1 MHGDYRLD
9 NRLYRED
16 PAECITVD
24 WQTAGVGVGVGVGG
38 NDLAYFIST
47 GLDPQLRRGAERELV
62 EAYGQRLRNH
72 VVNRDDAEL
81 WDDYRFGLGHGVT
94 VTVLGAVVA
103 SRTERGDDMFMVM
116 ASRVCSAIRDHDALA
131 LYI

>member
-24 WQTAGVGVGVGVGG
+24 WQTAGAGVGVCG

-47 GLDPQLRRGAERELV
+47 GLDPQLRRRAERELV

-103 SRTERGDDMFMVM
+103 SRTERGDDMFMAM